1 MNKFYGF
8 DLGDAESAVSLLEK
22 DRDREPRIL
31 PVGGAA
37 SFITAWARL
46 SSRNMVIGENACYHP
61 DAVERHLRFKSSFLT
76 DPASAGHITSFASGV
91 LGELYEA
98 GSVIKGEDSCFYIG
112 CPAGW
117 GKHDRERYRSI
128 FTRLGYPPVKIISE
142 SRAALVSACQSRH
155 LQVGYD
161 ILSHPVLVVDMGSS
175 TTDFAYIEAGREVEL
190 QTAGEV
196 RLGGGIMD
204 ELLLEASV
212 SASPDADKIRR
223 VFAES
228 EPWRSYCEFAARR
241 LKEKYFADQA
251 YWEKYGC
258 TQTIRILG
266 AEPLDLTLRIDKTI
280 ADRIL
285 YREAPQLSGRSFHQV
300 FTESLAQT
308 REKITGTPPEL
319 LFLTGGVSKLPALAD
334 WCRQVYPD
342 VVVITSAEPEF
353 SVARGLA
360 WCGKIDEDMRLFRK
374 EIERLKDSSTVER
387 IVEENL
393 DDLYR
398 RAVETLTMPILKE
411 AVLPCI
417 IRWREGRIKRLC
429 DIDQALEEEITAW
442 LHTDETRA
450 LLAGPVTAWMKQIS
464 YALEVETQPICIRYN
479 VPYRAL
485 SLSSYLSLS
494 DIDIKID
501 ARNVF
506 AVEEITYMIDAI
518 VTVLISLLCG
528 GSGIALI
535 SSGLPG
541 VVAGIVISALVLALG
556 KDKMQETLLKT
567 NLPIPFRKLMP
578 MSYFDTRL
586 ERISEQ
592 IRDQVMASLREERNE
607 EISERMITDISGQI
621 ENCLVRMAEIV
632 EIPLG

>member
-1 MNKFYGF
+1 MEKFYGF

-22 DRDREPRIL
+22 DSGREPLIL
-31 PVGGAA
+31 PVGGTG

-46 SSRNMVIGENACYHP
+46 SDRNMIIGENACYHP

-91 LGELYEA
+91 LGELYES

-117 GKHDRERYRSI
+117 DKNDRERYRAI

-204 ELLLEASV
+204 ELLLEAAV
-212 SASPDADKIRR
+212 SASSDESRIRK

-258 TQTIRILG
+258 TQTVRILG
-266 AEPLDLTLRIDKTI
+266 REPLDLTLRIDKTI

-285 YREAPQLSGRSFHQV
+285 YKEAPQLSGRSFHQV
-300 FTESLAQT
+300 FTESLKQT
-308 REKITGTPPEL
+308 RSKITGTPPEL
-319 LFLTGGVSKLPALAD
+319 LFLTGGVSRLPALAD

-360 WCGKIDEDMRLFRK
+360 WCGKIDEDMRMFRK
-374 EIERLKDSSTVER
+374 EIDRIRDSSTVER

-398 RAVETLTMPILKE
+398 RAVESLTMPILKE

-417 IRWREGRIKRLC
+417 IRWREGKIKRLC
-429 DIDQALEEEITAW
+429 DIDQALEDEITAW

-450 LLAGPVTAWMKQIS
+450 LLAKPVTAWMKQIS
-464 YALEVETQPICIRYN
+464 YALETETQPICIRYN

-494 DIDIKID
+494 DIDIRID

-518 VTVLISLLCG
+518 VTVLVSLLCG
-528 GSGIALI
+528 GGGIALI

-567 NLPIPFRKLMP
+567 NLPVPFRRLMP

-592 IRDQVMASLREERNE
+592 VRDQFMESLSEERNE
-607 EISERMITDISGQI
+607 EISARMITDISGQI
-621 ENCLVRMAEIV
+621 EDCLVRMAQIV

>member
-1 MNKFYGF
+1 MEKFYGF

-22 DRDREPRIL
+22 DSGREPLIL
-31 PVGGAA
+31 PVGGTG

-46 SSRNMVIGENACYHP
+46 SDRNMIIGENACYHP

-76 DPASAGHITSFASGV
+76 DPAAAGHITSFASGV
-91 LGELYEA
+91 LGELYES

-117 GKHDRERYRSI
+117 DKNDRERYRAI

-175 TTDFAYIEAGREVEL
+175 TTD
-190 QTAGEV
+190 
-196 RLGGGIMD
+196 
-204 ELLLEASV
+204 
-212 SASPDADKIRR
+212 
-223 VFAES
+223 
-228 EPWRSYCEFAARR
+228 
-241 LKEKYFADQA
+241 YFADQA

-258 TQTIRILG
+258 TQTVRILG
-266 AEPLDLTLRIDKTI
+266 REPLDLTLRIDKTI

-285 YREAPQLSGRSFHQV
+285 YKEAPQLSGRSFHQV
-300 FTESLAQT
+300 FTESLKQT
-308 REKITGTPPEL
+308 RSKITGTPPEL
-319 LFLTGGVSKLPALAD
+319 LFLTGGVSRLPALAD

-360 WCGKIDEDMRLFRK
+360 WCGKIDEDMRMFRK
-374 EIERLKDSSTVER
+374 EIDRIRDSSTVER

-398 RAVETLTMPILKE
+398 RAVESLTMPILKE

-417 IRWREGRIKRLC
+417 IRWREGKIKRLC
-429 DIDQALEEEITAW
+429 DIDQALEDEI
-442 LHTDETRA
+442 
-450 LLAGPVTAWMKQIS
+450 TAWMKQIS
-464 YALEVETQPICIRYN
+464 YALETETQPICIRYN

-494 DIDIKID
+494 DIDIRID

-518 VTVLISLLCG
+518 VTVLVSLLCG
-528 GSGIALI
+528 GGGIALI

-567 NLPIPFRKLMP
+567 NLPVPFRRLMP

-592 IRDQVMASLREERNE
+592 VRDQFMESLSEERNE
-607 EISERMITDISGQI
+607 EISARMITDISGQI
-621 ENCLVRMAEIV
+621 EDCLVRMAQIV

>member
-1 MNKFYGF
+1 MEKFYGF
-8 DLGDAESAVSLLEK
+8 DLGDAESAVSLLVK
-22 DRDREPRIL
+22 DGPREPAVL
-31 PVGGAA
+31 PVSGAG

-46 SSRNMVIGENACYHP
+46 SDRDLVIGENACYHP
-61 DAVERHLRFKSSFLT
+61 DAVERHLRFKSGFLT
-76 DPASAGHITSFASGV
+76 DPDSASHIRSFASGV
-91 LGELYEA
+91 LGELYES

-117 GKHDRERYRSI
+117 DPNARERYRTI
-128 FTRLGYPPVKIISE
+128 FTKLGYPPVRIISE

-175 TTDFAYIEAGREVEL
+175 TTDFAYISAGREVEL

-204 ELLLEASV
+204 ELLLEISV
-212 SASPDADKIRR
+212 NASPDEKKLRR

-241 LKEKYFADQA
+241 LKEKYFADQE

-258 TQTIRILG
+258 TQTVRILG
-266 AEPLDLTLRIDKTI
+266 KEPLDLTLRIGKDV

-285 YREAPQLSGRSFHQV
+285 YKDAPALNGRSFHQV
-300 FTESLAQT
+300 FTESLRNT
-308 REKITGTPPEL
+308 REKITGTEPEL

-334 WCRQVYPD
+334 WCREVYPD
-342 VVVITSAEPEF
+342 VVVITSAEPEY

-360 WCGKIDEDMRLFRK
+360 WCGRIDEDMRLFRK
-374 EIERLKDSSTVER
+374 EIDNLKDSSTVER

-417 IRWREGRIKRLC
+417 IRWREGKIRRLC
-429 DIDQALEEEITAW
+429 DIDAALEQEITAW
-442 LHTDETRA
+442 LHTDEARA
-450 LLAGPVTAWMKQIS
+450 LLTKPVTAWMKHIS
-464 YALEVETQPICIRYN
+464 YALETLTQPICIRYN

-485 SLSSYLSLS
+485 SLSSYLALS
-494 DIDIKID
+494 DIDIKVD

-506 AVEEITYMIDAI
+506 AVDEITYMIDTI
-518 VTVLISLLCG
+518 VTVLVGLLCG
-528 GSGIALI
+528 GGGIAII

-541 VVAGIVISALVLALG
+541 VIAGIVISLLVLFLG
-556 KDKMQETLLKT
+556 KDKIQKAVLKT
-567 NLPIPFRKLMP
+567 DLPVPMRKLFP
-578 MSYFDTRL
+578 MSRFDSRL
-586 ERISEQ
+586 EKISDQ
-592 IRDQVMASLREERNE
+592 VRDQFMESLTGDRSE
-607 EISERMITDISGQI
+607 EITDRMISDISGQI
-621 ENCLVRMAEIV
+621 EDCLVRMAQIV